1 MARNQVTL
9 PAAVALVL
17 TVAASAT
24 AQEAHPPGH
33 APSPQPATPP
43 AAQSVEPESQGPLLP
58 EGKSLDEVLD
68 HAAKSPPASFGKPI
82 HDDAVFTFTQFELL
96 EYRFTEDG
104 RDEFGYDAQGW
115 VGTDH
120 HKFWWKSEGEMTF
133 DGPDEGSANAQLLY
147 ATPISAFWYLQA
159 GVELE
164 RTWEPGD
171 THERA
176 SAVLGLQG
184 TAPFQWDVEPA
195 LFLTDDGELLAQL
208 TASYNLYLT
217 QRWVLQP
224 RFELGASAQDVPDLG
239 FGAGVNYGD
248 FGLRLLY
255 EVRREF
261 APYVGVRYYR
271 LFGETADIAEKSGGA
286 DEQLQFVL
294 GVRITF

>member
-17 TVAASAT
+17 RVAASAT

-68 HAAKSPPASFGKPI
+68 HAAKPPPASFGKPI

-120 HKFWWKSEGEMTF
+120 HKFWLQLEGEMTF

-224 RFELGASAQDVPDLG
+224 RIELGASAQDVPDLG

-261 APYVGVRYYR
+261 APYVGVRYYK
-271 LFGETADIAEKSGGA
+271 LFGETADIAEEGGGA